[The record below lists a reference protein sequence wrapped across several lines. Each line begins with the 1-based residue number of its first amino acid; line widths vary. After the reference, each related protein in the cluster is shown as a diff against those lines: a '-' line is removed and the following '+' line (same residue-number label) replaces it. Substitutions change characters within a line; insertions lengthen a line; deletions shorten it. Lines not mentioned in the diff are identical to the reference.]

1 MNGGREGLGS
11 IRYGGRWAV
20 ACLIATVL
28 FIYLTDEFTIKP
40 ERISGNGN
48 PGIVPLFLGFVSA
61 LGFGAVYAVW
71 LSYRPWSRGF
81 FLGLLIVSILAFYV
95 AVWME
100 YRFASDLFERFGGI
114 GDGETNIDYRSIQLS
129 QFTNTIYLNAYTFTG
144 FAALVT
150 AAVSAVRLSRK

>member
-20 ACLIATVL
+20 ACLIATAL
-28 FIYLTDEFTIKP
+28 FIFLTDEFTIEP

-61 LGFGAVYAVW
+61 LGFGIGYSIW

-81 FLGLLIVSILAFYV
+81 LRGLLIVSVLALAV

-100 YRFASDLFERFGGI
+100 YRFAIDLFERFGG
-114 GDGETNIDYRSIQLS
+114 GFEEENSRVYRFSLFNQY
-129 QFTNTIYLNAYTFTG
+129 TNTLFLNIYTAAG

-150 AAVSAVRLSRK
+150 AAVSAVRISRK